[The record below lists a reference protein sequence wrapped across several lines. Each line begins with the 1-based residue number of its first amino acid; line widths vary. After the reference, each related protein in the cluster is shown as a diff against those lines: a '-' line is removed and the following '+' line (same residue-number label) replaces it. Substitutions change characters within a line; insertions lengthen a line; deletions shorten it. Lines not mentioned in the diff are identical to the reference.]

1 MEKSKGK
8 VTMNVQE
15 IKEKYQIDKRQTGQ
29 LGVQYAANGKAFGT
43 SVKNYGKGTSAENT
57 PEISKKVMLRMQT
70 KNGSMAY
77 EKLKQ
82 DSEGFVS
89 EVNGVLAK
97 YMTKFSGDK
106 PAMQAFKNI
115 RNSVK
120 TFMDFMQ
127 KRKNMMYKT
136 NINIF

>member
-1 MEKSKGK
+1 M
-8 VTMNVQE
+8 
-15 IKEKYQIDKRQTGQ
+15 RH
-29 LGVQYAANGKAFGT
+29 
-43 SVKNYGKGTSAENT
+43 
-57 PEISKKVMLRMQT
+57 QT
-70 KNGSMAY
+70 KAGNLSY

-82 DSEGFVS
+82 DSEGFVT

-97 YMTKFSGDK
+97 YMTKFAGDK

-136 NINIF
+136 NISMS